1 VLGTVGIDETLEA
14 GFDAGY
20 TDELAFDAAEAREAV
35 DGASVCDR
43 LLRSEK
49 LRRDG
54 GVPRRESA
62 VAGAGVW
69 TGGAAAA
76 RDGSGD
82 AVAAAAAD
90 DDDDDDEWCR
100 RRSSEPRRRSMKLGR
115 RSIGLCRRRES
126 AAAAAAAVACR
137 SAEPRRDGRASAG
150 AAPLPAEPRRKS
162 IETRARGL
170 LSRGKGRVTGARGCR
185 RGQSSGSAVGWW
197 ALGGVA
203 VFFFRPSLVE
213 AARGGEGE

>member
-54 GVPRRESA
+54 
-62 VAGAGVW
+62 
-69 TGGAAAA
+69 
-76 RDGSGD
+76 
-82 AVAAAAAD
+82 
-90 DDDDDDEWCR
+90 DDDDDEWCR